1 MSTTTTGRTN
11 GVYSDEPT
19 LNQKDADF
27 GSAVI
32 TGGATVFGNAARAS
46 GVKGVLG
53 RLGYVGAAVT
63 FINYG
68 HAIGTDQVQ
77 PAHHVDAGMTALIVG
92 LTLFPPTI
100 AIGVG
105 LGVGYGG
112 SRIVLGEMVDQ
123 KINSTFR

>member
-1 MSTTTTGRTN
+1 MSTTTASRTN

-27 GSAVI
+27 GTAVI
-32 TGGATVFGNAARAS
+32 TGGATVFGNAARAR

-53 RLGYVGAAVT
+53 RLSHVGAAVT

-68 HAIGTDQVQ
+68 HALATDQVQ
-77 PAHHVDAGMTALIVG
+77 PAHHIDAGVTALIVG
-92 LTLFPPTI
+92 LTLFPPTMT
-100 AIGVG
+100 IGVG